1 MAQMTSRLL
10 FDERMEDINDY
21 LSFVALLINKR
32 PNLVYQEENN
42 VDVAQEIELDITHIL
57 KANAFIIL
65 YNLIEAT
72 ISNAIEDIH
81 AVFSSDANLCVDTV
95 TLNLTKIA
103 FKNIDTKTM
112 SEIDFSN
119 DNVSKTIFK
128 TWLAAHKKLVDK
140 NKNPHFSGNVD
151 ARKIKEVAD
160 KYGFSYATDE
170 EKTRNGA
177 TLVSIKAAR
186 NSLAHG
192 SESFRSKGQ
201 NASIDEIIIMKNEV
215 FHYLNCILNNIE
227 DYLDNKVYV
236 RQVAS

>member
-21 LSFVALLINKR
+21 LSFVELLISKR
-32 PNLVYQEENN
+32 PNLVYQDENN
-42 VDVAQEIELDITHIL
+42 INVAQEVERDITHIL
-57 KANAFIIL
+57 KANAYIIL

-81 AVFSSDANLCVDTV
+81 TVFTNDTSLCVDTV
-95 TLNLTKIA
+95 ILNLTKIA

-128 TWLAAHKKLVDK
+128 TWLAAHKKLVDA
-140 NKNPHFSGNVD
+140 NKNPLFSGNVD
-151 ARKIKEVAD
+151 ARKIREVAD
-160 KYGFSYATDE
+160 KYGFSFATDE
-170 EKTRNGA
+170 GKTRNGA
-177 TLVSIKAAR
+177 TLVSIKTAR

-201 NASIDEIIIMKNEV
+201 NASIDEIIKMKDEV
-215 FHYLNCILNNIE
+215 FHYLNCILQNIE
-227 DYLDNKVYV
+227 NYLDNKDYV
-236 RQVAS
+236 RQAAS

>member
-21 LSFVALLINKR
+21 LSFVELLINKK
-32 PNLVYQEENN
+32 PNLIYKNEGGGDVVQD
-42 VDVAQEIELDITHIL
+42 VDLDITHIL
-57 KANAFIIL
+57 KANAYIIL

-81 AVFSSDANLCVDTV
+81 NVFASDVNLCVDTV

-128 TWLAAHKKLVDK
+128 TWLAAHKKLVEA
-140 NKNPHFSGNVD
+140 NKNPLFSGNVD
-151 ARKIKEVAD
+151 ARKIREVAD
-160 KYGFSYATDE
+160 KYGFSYETDE
-170 EKTRNGA
+170 GKTRNGS
-177 TLVSIKAAR
+177 TLVSIKTAR

-192 SESFRSKGQ
+192 AESFRSKGQ
-201 NASIDEIIIMKNEV
+201 NASIDEIITMKDEV
-215 FHYLNCILNNIE
+215 FNYLNCILQNIE
-227 DYLDNKVYV
+227 KYLDDKVYV

>member
-21 LSFVALLINKR
+21 LSFVKLLISER
-32 PNLVYQEENN
+32 PNLVYK
-42 VDVAQEIELDITHIL
+42 DVSNADVSKEIDLDITHIL
-57 KANAFIIL
+57 KANAYIIL

-81 AVFSSDANLCVDTV
+81 TVFSNEENLCVDTV
-95 TLNLTKIA
+95 ILNLTRIA
-103 FKNIDTKTM
+103 FKGIDTKTM

-128 TWLAAHKKLVDK
+128 TWLSAHKKLVDA
-140 NKNPHFSGNVD
+140 NKNPLFSGNVD
-151 ARKIKEVAD
+151 ARKIREVAD
-160 KYGFSYATDE
+160 KYGFSYNTDE

-177 TLVSIKAAR
+177 TLVSIKTAR

-201 NASIDEIIIMKNEV
+201 NASIDEIIIMKDEV
-215 FHYLNCILNNIE
+215 FHYLNCILQNIE
-227 DYLDNKVYV
+227 NYLDNRVYI
-236 RQVAS
+236 RQAAS

>member
-10 FDERMEDINDY
+10 FEERMEDIDDY
-21 LSFVALLINKR
+21 LSFVELLISKR
-32 PNLVYQEENN
+32 PNLVHQDENN
-42 VDVAQEIELDITHIL
+42 INIAQEIDLDITHIL
-57 KANAFIIL
+57 KANAYIIL

-81 AVFSSDANLCVDTV
+81 TVFYNDVNLCVDTV

-128 TWLAAHKKLVDK
+128 TWLTAHKKLVDA
-140 NKNPHFSGNVD
+140 NKNPLFSGNVD
-151 ARKIKEVAD
+151 ARKIREVAD
-160 KYGFSYATDE
+160 KYGFSYDTDE

-177 TLVSIKAAR
+177 TLVSIKTAR

-201 NASIDEIIIMKNEV
+201 NASIDEIIKMKDEV
-215 FHYLNCILNNIE
+215 FHYLNSILKNIE
-227 DYLDNKVYV
+227 EYLDNKVYV
-236 RQVAS
+236 RLAAS